1 MSPRVLLVDDAQDVR
16 LIAQMSLERI
26 GGWTV
31 VAVAS
36 GEQALRAAAQEAP
49 FDAVLLDVMMPGM
62 DGPSTLQQLR
72 AGGLPVEVKIIF
84 LTAKA
89 QAAELQRLLALGAAG
104 VIAKPFDP
112 LSLPQQLAELLERR
126 LVADCR
132 PFGKNPQSGG
142 KLQLWK

>member
-1 MSPRVLLVDDAQDVR
+1 VSPRILLVDDAQDIR

-31 VAVAS
+31 VPVAC
-36 GEQALRAAAQEAP
+36 GGQALRAAAADGP

-62 DGPSTLQQLR
+62 DGPTTLEQLR
-72 AGGLPVEVKIIF
+72 ANGLPSSVKIVF

-89 QAAELQRLLALGAAG
+89 QAAELRRLRALGTAG

-112 LSLPQQLAELLERR
+112 LALPYQLTQLLDEPS
-126 LVADCR
+126 D
-132 PFGKNPQSGG
+132 S
-142 KLQLWK
+142 

>member
-1 MSPRVLLVDDAQDVR
+1 MSLRILLVDDAQDIR

-31 VAVAS
+31 VPAAS
-36 GEQALRAAAQEAP
+36 GEQALQAAAEEGP

-62 DGPSTLQQLR
+62 DGPTTLQQLR
-72 AGGLPVEVKIIF
+72 ARGLPLTVKIVF

-89 QAAELQRLLALGAAG
+89 QAVELQRLCALGAAG

-112 LSLPQQLAELLERR
+112 LTLPHQLAELLEAAPVARR
-126 LVADCR
+126 
-132 PFGKNPQSGG
+132 
-142 KLQLWK
+142 